1 MAYETMLGWARN
13 APAPAE
19 WSEGHMAS
27 TLTAPSYIDKEI
39 RPRGQSAAS
48 PRRNGQGIN
57 VGEFERGLSVVGGAL
72 VALRGLSQGSLG
84 GLALALLGGGLIQRG
99 LSGHC
104 SAYQALGLD
113 TSDEPH
119 GALASVAAGS
129 GVKVEKAI
137 TINRTPAELYRI
149 WRNFENLPRF
159 MRHLETVQTD
169 TGGRSHWV
177 ARGPLGFKVEW
188 DAEIVNEKENEL
200 IAWRSLD
207 GADVD
212 TAGSVHFTSAPADWG
227 TEVKVVLKYDP
238 PAGKVGAALA
248 RLFGEAPEQQIVEDL
263 RRFKQWMETGEIATT
278 EGQTSCRGH

>member
-1 MAYETMLGWARN
+1 
-13 APAPAE
+13 
-19 WSEGHMAS
+19 MAS
-27 TLTAPSYIDKEI
+27 TLTAQAPSYINKEI
-39 RPRGQSAAS
+39 RPRGQSRQRS
-48 PRRNGQGIN
+48 NGHGIN

-72 VALRGLSQGSLG
+72 LAIRGLTQGSLG
-84 GLALALLGGGLIQRG
+84 GLALAALGGGLIRRG

-104 SAYQALGLD
+104 AAYAVLGLD

-119 GALASVAAGS
+119 GALASVAAGR
-129 GVKVEKAI
+129 GVKVEKSV

-200 IAWRSLD
+200 IAWRSLE

-212 TAGSVHFTSAPADWG
+212 TAGSVHFASAPADWG
-227 TEVKVVLKYDP
+227 TEIKIVLKYDP
-238 PAGKVGAALA
+238 PAGKVGATLA

-278 EGQTSCRGH
+278 AGQTSCRGH